1 MAKRKKKIDY
11 SPLAE
16 NEWEEAL
23 NIFNTISDRI
33 PENLASTVWYLHLK
47 ITGTKE
53 NQPCTCASSGK
64 LWLKAVNNIREFVK
78 KVNG

>member
-1 MAKRKKKIDY
+1 MAKKKNIDY
-11 SPLAE
+11 SPLAP

-23 NIFNTISDRI
+23 NIYNTISDRI
-33 PENLASTVWYLHLK
+33 PESLANTVWHLHLT

-53 NQPCTCASSGK
+53 PKPCTCPSSGK
-64 LWLKAVNNIREFVK
+64 LWLKAVTTIREFVK